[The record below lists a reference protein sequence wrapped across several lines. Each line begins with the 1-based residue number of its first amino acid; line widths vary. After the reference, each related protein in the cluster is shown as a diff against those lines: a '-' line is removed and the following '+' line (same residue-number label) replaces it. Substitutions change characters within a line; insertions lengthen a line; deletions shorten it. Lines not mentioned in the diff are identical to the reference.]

1 MRKVAAEQGEELFL
15 FSQKVDKGIDEKGT
29 LGIGVYFEEG
39 INNASSIAL
48 HHQHRQQRQFVLP
61 RIAVRLGRCLGYVP
75 YDLSGN
81 FEGVRDILQQF
92 RLVGLEKLQKFRV
105 L

>member
-1 MRKVAAEQGEELFL
+1 MRKISAEQRKELSL
-15 FSQKVDKGIDEKGT
+15 LSQKVDKGIDKKGA

-39 INNASSIAL
+39 INNAGSIAL

-61 RIAVRLGRCLGYVP
+61 RIAVRLCRCLGDVP
-75 YDLSGN
+75 YDLPGN
-81 FEGVRDILQQF
+81 FEGVRDILEQF